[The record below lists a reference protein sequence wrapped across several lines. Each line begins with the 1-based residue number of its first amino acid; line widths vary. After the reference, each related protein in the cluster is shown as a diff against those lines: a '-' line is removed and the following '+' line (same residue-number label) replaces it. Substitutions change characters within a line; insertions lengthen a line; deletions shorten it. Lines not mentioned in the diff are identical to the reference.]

1 MGRTVR
7 IYFEPMIYLLWLG
20 ALLMVFGGVIGLAD
34 RRFRVG
40 VAERTESRLAAQA
53 AE

>member
-1 MGRTVR
+1 
-7 IYFEPMIYLLWLG
+7 MIQLLWLG
-20 ALLMVFGGVIGLAD
+20 ALLMVVGGFIGLMD

-40 VAERTESRLAAQA
+40 VAERTESRLAAQP

>member
-7 IYFEPMIYLLWLG
+7 IYFEPMIYFLWLG
-20 ALLMVFGGVIGLAD
+20 ALMMVFGGVIGLAD
-34 RRFRVG
+34 RRFRIG
-40 VAERTESRLAAQA
+40 IAERTESKVAAQA